1 MNNILIISGGAFDV
15 KKMSARLKGKKYD
28 YIIAA
33 DSGAEYAAS
42 LGLKPDVILGDLD
55 SVSAETLEH
64 FKNEGCP
71 VKEFRPE
78 KDETD
83 FDIAL
88 KEAISLNPEKITIL
102 GATGTRLDHTFTTF
116 FCIMRMLETGVDC
129 EIIDPNNRIYFR
141 NIDFVIR
148 KKEQYGNFVS
158 LVPVTESVILSIKGM
173 KYPLENKKVFRGES
187 LCQSNE
193 IVNEKADI
201 SVSDGTVAV
210 FESMD

>member
-1 MNNILIISGGAFDV
+1 MNNVLIFSGGSFDV
-15 KKMSARLKGKKYD
+15 KRMSARLKEKKYD

-55 SVSAETLEH
+55 SVSAETLEY
-64 FKNEGCP
+64 FKKEGCP
-71 VKEFRPE
+71 VKKFRPE

-88 KEAISLNPEKITIL
+88 KEAISLKPEMITVL
-102 GATGTRLDHTFTTF
+102 GATGTRLDHTLTTF
-116 FCIMRMLETGVDC
+116 FCIMRVLEDGVDC

-141 NIDFVIR
+141 NSDFVIS
-148 KKEQYGNFVS
+148 KEEQYGNFVS
-158 LVPVTESVILSIKGM
+158 LVPVTESVTLTIKGM

-193 IVNEKADI
+193 IVDEKAEI
-201 SVSDGTVAV
+201 SVKDGTVAV

>member
-1 MNNILIISGGAFDV
+1 MHLKILGLILSLWKLILLLFDIYLILNKNMLNCCNILL
-15 KKMSARLKGKKYD
+15 LKDLFY
-28 YIIAA
+28 YIYHIVL
-33 DSGAEYAAS
+33 YY
-42 LGLKPDVILGDLD
+42 
-55 SVSAETLEH
+55 
-64 FKNEGCP
+64 
-71 VKEFRPE
+71 
-78 KDETD
+78 

>member
-1 MNNILIISGGAFDV
+1 MNNILIISGGSFDLESLSLRTAKV
-15 KKMSARLKGKKYD
+15 KYD

-42 LGLKPDVILGDLD
+42 LGLKPDIILGDFD
-55 SVSAETLEH
+55 SVSDETLES
-64 FKNEGCP
+64 FKEAGCLI
-71 VKEFRPE
+71 KKFTPE

-88 KEAISLNPEKITIL
+88 KEAISLNPVKITVI
-102 GATGTRLDHTFTTF
+102 GGSGTRLDHTLTTF
-116 FCIMRMLETGVDC
+116 FCIMRVLEDGVDC

-141 NIDFVIR
+141 NSDFVIS
-148 KKEQYGNFVS
+148 KEEQYGNFVS
-158 LVPVTESVILSIKGM
+158 LVPVTESVTLTIKGM

-193 IVNEKADI
+193 IVDEKAEI
-201 SVSDGTVAV
+201 SVKDGTVAV

>member
-1 MNNILIISGGAFDV
+1 MNNILIISGGSFDV
-15 KKMSARLKGKKYD
+15 KKMSARLKEKKYD

-42 LGLKPDVILGDLD
+42 LGLKPDIILGDLD
-55 SVSAETLEH
+55 SVSAETLEY

-71 VKEFRPE
+71 VKKFRPE

-88 KEAISLNPEKITIL
+88 KEAISLKPEKITVL
-102 GATGTRLDHTFTTF
+102 GATGTRLDHTLTTF
-116 FCIMRMLETGVDC
+116 FCIMRVLEDGVDC

-141 NIDFVIR
+141 NSDFVIC
-148 KKEQYGNFVS
+148 KEEQYGNFVS
-158 LVPVTESVILSIKGM
+158 LVPVTESVTLTIKGM

-193 IVNEKADI
+193 IVDEKAEI
-201 SVSDGTVAV
+201 SVKDGTVAV

>member
-1 MNNILIISGGAFDV
+1 MESLSLRTAKV
-15 KKMSARLKGKKYD
+15 EYD

-42 LGLKPDVILGDLD
+42 LGLKPDIILGDFD
-55 SVSAETLEH
+55 SVSDETLES
-64 FKNEGCP
+64 FKEAGCLI
-71 VKEFRPE
+71 KKFTPE

-88 KEAISLNPEKITIL
+88 KEAISLNPLKITVI
-102 GATGTRLDHTFTTF
+102 GGSGTRLDHTLTTF
-116 FCIMRMLETGVDC
+116 FCIMRVLESGVEC
-129 EIIDPNNRIYFR
+129 EMIDSNNRIYFR
-141 NIDFVIR
+141 NSDFVIN
-148 KKEQYGNFVS
+148 KDDQYGSFVS
-158 LVPVTESVILSIKGM
+158 LVPITESVTLSIKGM

-193 IVNEKADI
+193 IVDEKAEI
-201 SVSDGTVAV
+201 SVKDGTVAV